1 MSRQIKE
8 FQSLAGLKAD
18 GIIGKNTLA
27 KMRCDFGSLTD
38 SQLAHFL
45 SQTDHETGGFNYSTE
60 NLNYSATRLMQV
72 FKKYFPTDNLARQ
85 YANNPEKI
93 ANRVYANRMGNGN
106 EASGDGWKYR
116 GRGSIQLTGK
126 DNYTDFSKWI
136 EDKEV
141 LTNPDIVATE
151 YFWDAGLYYFT
162 KNNIW
167 KQAKYEDANSVKAI
181 RKVING
187 GYNGLQDVQDKFAKY
202 LKLVK
207 G

>member
-1 MSRQIKE
+1 MSKQIKE
-8 FQSLAGLKAD
+8 FQALVGLKAD

-45 SQTDHETGGFNYSTE
+45 SQTDHETGGFKYDTE

-136 EDKEV
+136 EDKDV

-162 KNNIW
+162 KNNLW
-167 KQAKYEDANSVKAI
+167 NQAKYDDANSVKPI
-181 RKVING
+181 RKAING
-187 GYNGLQDVQDKFAKY
+187 GYNGLQDVQDKFTKY
-202 LKLVK
+202 LKLIK